1 MTRATCTRLVR
12 PAALLT
18 PALALGVLAMPAAA
32 GVLSPIS
39 YSMING
45 RSGFQRYIDETYAGP
60 GATGNPLADNSFL
73 AGGLGQ
79 LTDGVIGGNDILANN
94 SFEWVGWL
102 EVQPVITF
110 DFGSPVQFRSLGV
123 HAASISNVFG
133 DVDLPGS
140 ILWEFSDDGVSFASA
155 LTRTTTAAEAADP
168 ASQWLDIDATRT
180 ARYARATLIDG
191 GQPWIFVSEFR
202 FAGIPSPGAAA
213 LAGLAALVASR
224 RRRAR

>member
-1 MTRATCTRLVR
+1 MPRPVFRPLVA
-12 PAALLT
+12 PVLT
-18 PALALGVLAMPAAA
+18 PLLALGVLAMPAAA
-32 GVLSPIS
+32 AVLSPVS
-39 YSMING
+39 YSMVNG

-60 GATGNPLADNSFL
+60 GASGDPFADYSFL
-73 AGGLGQ
+73 SGGLGQ

-94 SFEWVGWL
+94 SFDWVGWL

-110 DFGSPVQFRSLGV
+110 DFGAPVQFQSLGL
-123 HAASISNVFG
+123 HAASVSNVFG

-140 ILWEFSDDGVSFASA
+140 ILWEFSDDGLTFAGA
-155 LTRTTTAAEAADP
+155 FTRTTTVAEASNP

-202 FAGIPSPGAAA
+202 FAGVPSPGATA

-224 RRRAR
+224 RKRVR